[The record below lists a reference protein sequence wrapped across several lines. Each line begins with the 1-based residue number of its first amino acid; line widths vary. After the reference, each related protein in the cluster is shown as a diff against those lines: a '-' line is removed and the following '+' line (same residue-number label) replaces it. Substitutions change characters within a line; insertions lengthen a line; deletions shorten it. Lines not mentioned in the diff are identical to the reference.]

1 MPFHYFTLINRRHS
15 PMRAWHRLEALAK
28 AKLRPQSE
36 TSLLKKWRSMSSSCH
51 DHEWKLTNLNMHLNT
66 AATTSDIQ
74 VQNPL
79 LAVSASKPGQ
89 LLSTFIGKPVL
100 DLLEFFREA
109 TGMPYD
115 KFAAAQ
121 TTLPLIVRCPSA
133 LHLGALDD
141 ATKPTIQVQLESVDG
156 QVYLV
161 PLSLEAGRNLIAT
174 LAGWPPMQKVLFGTK
189 PTRYQ

>member
-1 MPFHYFTLINRRHS
+1 VRKA
-15 PMRAWHRLEALAK
+15 RAAPAIQEPIFEVVALTG
-28 AKLRPQSE
+28 PE
-36 TSLLKKWRSMSSSCH
+36 
-51 DHEWKLTNLNMHLNT
+51 KLTNLNMHLDT
-66 AATTSDIQ
+66 TATTLDIQ
-74 VQNPL
+74 VQSPL
-79 LAVSASKPGQ
+79 PAVSASKPGR
-89 LLSTFIGKPVL
+89 LLSTFFWQAGSESIGI
-100 DLLEFFREA
+100 FREG

-115 KFAAAQ
+115 KFAPIE

-189 PTRYQ
+189 PRRYQ